1 VRFLR
6 CGPAA
11 VLIELDDLTEA
22 QALRAEVER
31 RRTQGWAP
39 GLRDIVPGARTLLL
53 DGVDDLAGLARE
65 ISAWPLPER
74 SHSTGPVIE
83 VPCRYTGPDIAEV
96 AAQWRVAEADVARI
110 HSSALHEVAFC
121 GFGPGFAYMTAIGEQ
136 RNVTRRASPR
146 TKVPAGSVALADLF
160 TGIYPRSS
168 PGGWRLIGH
177 TDAVLWDPAR
187 EPAAL
192 LQPGR
197 LVRFIPVK
205 T

>member
-1 VRFLR
+1 VRFLS
-6 CGPAA
+6 CGPNA
-11 VLIELDDLTEA
+11 VLIELHDLGEA
-22 QALRAEVER
+22 RALHAEVER
-31 RRTQGWAP
+31 RRAQGWAP

-53 DGVDDLAGLARE
+53 DGVDNPAGLARE

-74 SHSTGPVIE
+74 SHGTGPVIE
-83 VPCRYTGPDIAEV
+83 VPCRYAGPDIAEV
-96 AAQWRVAEADVARI
+96 AAQWRVTEADVVRI

-146 TKVPAGSVALADLF
+146 VRVPAGSVALAGLF

-168 PGGWRLIGH
+168 PGGWQLIGH
-177 TDAVLWDPAR
+177 TDAVLWDLAR

-192 LQPGR
+192 LQPGHR
-197 LVRFIPVK
+197 VRFTSV
-205 T
+205 